1 MPWANLATIAT
12 RNTPSGPW
20 VWTSHRG
27 QLLLCRSRCRV
38 KLYSFSAASWCRRLL
53 GKVEEKYLLEIVAL
67 LVKCAKWNGSYCV
80 RRKAVFWLCFHG
92 NPAEVLGQ
100 LRSRAQVKGFYQEA
114 EGLFL
119 ILVESSVH
127 FTISLPL
134 WYHVRSNMVS
144 QDWISHHFTHKSS
157 KLGRAS
163 VVSTQSRAVLRGV
176 TADWKCIRIEGI
188 ERLPSLAIALT
199 EWNCLP
205 VIECLSK
212 GTPCDYFNILQYHL
226 AHFWWFYGLI
236 PVPFYALLQPK
247 DLAASWSPGER
258 QAMRHSDQVFTLRN
272 TTAKSICHHSKGC
285 AQAACWESQHRP
297 ADVGSRSDLER
308 YFLRTCLGEDELCGI
323 GWSRA
328 VEVFWCSLA
337 FDSFDY
343 DFINFIYHFEWIEHN
358 RTLLKG
364 ISSRLKKGNQ
374 MISDVRFES

>member
-1 MPWANLATIAT
+1 MCKMDQNAKLSY
-12 RNTPSGPW
+12 RN
-20 VWTSHRG
+20 
-27 QLLLCRSRCRV
+27 C
-38 KLYSFSAASWCRRLL
+38 
-53 GKVEEKYLLEIVAL
+53 
-67 LVKCAKWNGSYCV
+67 SYCV

-114 EGLFL
+114 ERLFL

-176 TADWKCIRIEGI
+176 TADWKCIQIEGIECI

-205 VIECLSK
+205 VVECLSK
-212 GTPCDYFNILQYHL
+212 ASTTCNYFNILQYHL

-272 TTAKSICHHSKGC
+272 TMAKSICHHSKGC

-323 GWSRA
+323 GWSRT

-337 FDSFDY
+337 FDIIWLWF
-343 DFINFIYHFEWIEHN
+343 HH
-358 RTLLKG
+358 
-364 ISSRLKKGNQ
+364 ISSI
-374 MISDVRFES
+374 ISNENSTSNSFEV